1 MFSAYS
7 RICLQLFCF
16 CSDMIF
22 CSSKLSPQNFSW
34 YMERLLRTMKINN
47 VRKQIGKVF
56 SEGLVLDMIYMK
68 RKYIGVSFYFAK
80 YPGLKNMQMMDLIF
94 LSWAQ
99 IKASLCTQKKKK
111 MTSLCGCSLQRTSS
125 RSFAGLKLFNHTTWL
140 E

>member
-1 MFSAYS
+1 
-7 RICLQLFCF
+7 
-16 CSDMIF
+16 
-22 CSSKLSPQNFSW
+22 
-34 YMERLLRTMKINN
+34 MERLLRTMKINN

-99 IKASLCTQKKKK
+99 IKASLC
-111 MTSLCGCSLQRTSS
+111 GCSLQRTSS